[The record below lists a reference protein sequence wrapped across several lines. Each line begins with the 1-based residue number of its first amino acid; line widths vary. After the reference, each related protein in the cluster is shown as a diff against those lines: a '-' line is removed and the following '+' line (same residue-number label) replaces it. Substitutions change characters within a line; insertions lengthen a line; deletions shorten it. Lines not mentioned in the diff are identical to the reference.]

1 MTADGKQLV
10 GLTTNSEDGLT
21 KYTDKLKDEIKNIRE
36 MHLYQFIITLQ
47 TFRRLAQILLQ
58 LVIEGINLEL

>member
-58 LVIEGINLEL
+58 PVIEGINLEL

>member
-58 LVIEGINLEL
+58 LVIAGINLEL